1 LNNGN
6 SNPADIATDQVQAS
20 DPGEVQ
26 SVDQKWWV
34 TPMWAVLGAVACIVG
49 SLTVYHQYFAPR
61 QVKFALL
68 DLHHIVDAKE
78 IEFTSMLAKPNVTD
92 DDRKR
97 AMDMVAGIEPQ
108 LKQVLAQVRS
118 ECGCE
123 ILVKA
128 AALTSD
134 NIPDITSRV
143 AELMKINDQDLAKAR
158 EAIRRNITGAK

>member
-1 LNNGN
+1 MN
-6 SNPADIATDQVQAS
+6 SQNPSAADNSQTQPQSLDQNDVL
-20 DPGEVQ
+20 PVE
-26 SVDQKWWV
+26 QKWWV
-34 TPMWAVLGAVACIVG
+34 TPMWTALGAMACIVG
-49 SLTVYHQYFAPR
+49 SLMIYHQYFAPK

-134 NIPDITSRV
+134 NIPDITLRV
-143 AELMKINDQDLAKAR
+143 AEMMKINDQDLARAR
-158 EAIRRNITGAK
+158 EAIRRNITGGK